1 MKYNNKNYT
10 SLWYKNGVV
19 KIIDQTLLPEN
30 FKIIDLTTTDDIIN
44 AIKTMKVRG
53 APLIGVAG
61 AFGVYFAF
69 KEYNGEDDHQKL
81 NNKIIELKN
90 SRPTAVN
97 LQFAVDL
104 VYDHALNTNY
114 ENPEEDA
121 LDKANELFDSEIKA
135 CKRIG
140 EHGFKILNKL
150 EVKEYINLL
159 THCNAGWLA
168 TVDYGTA
175 SSPVFEAAYR
185 GLDIHVWVDETRPRN
200 QGGKL
205 TAWEYFHED
214 IPHTIIT
221 DNAGGHLMRNGEVDI
236 VITGA
241 DRIALNGD
249 TANKIGTYLKALA
262 AYDNKIPFYIAAPIS
277 TIDFNMK
284 SGKDIPIEI
293 RSENEIKFSGN
304 TPLNHTLSPALNHGF
319 DVTPARLITGFITEK
334 GIFTPE
340 QLKELKNGKKQTS
353 IT

>member
-10 SLWYKNGVV
+10 SLWYKNGIV

-30 FKIIDLTTTDDIIN
+30 FKIIDLTTTDDIID

-61 AFGVYFAF
+61 AYGVYFAF
-69 KEYNGEDDHQKL
+69 KECGDDHQRL
-81 NNKIIELKN
+81 NNKIIEIKN

-104 VYDHALNTNY
+104 IYDYALNENY
-114 ENPEEDA
+114 ENPEDDA
-121 LDKANELFDSEIKA
+121 LDKANELFDSETKA

-168 TVDYGTA
+168 TTDYGTA

-221 DNAGGHLMRNGEVDI
+221 DNAGGHLMQNGDVDI

-293 RSENEIKFSGN
+293 RHENEIKYSGN
-304 TPLNHTLSPALNHGF
+304 TPLTHTKSPALNHGF
-319 DVTPARLITGFITEK
+319 DITPARLITGFITEK
-334 GIFTPE
+334 GIFTAE
-340 QLKELKNGKKQTS
+340 QLKELKNGKK
-353 IT
+353 

>member
-1 MKYNNKNYT
+1 MKYKNKKYT
-10 SLWYKNGVV
+10 SLWYEKGVV

-30 FKIIDLTTTDDIIN
+30 FKIIDLTTTDDVIN

-61 AFGVYFAF
+61 AYGVYFAF
-69 KEYNGEDDHQKL
+69 KEFGDEHQKL
-81 NNKIIELKN
+81 NYKITELKN

-104 VYDHALNTNY
+104 VYDHTLN
-114 ENPEEDA
+114 ENSEDPVEDA
-121 LDKANELFDSEIKA
+121 LHKANEIRHSEISASK
-135 CKRIG
+135 KIG
-140 EHGFKILNKL
+140 EYGYLILQKVSKTNS
-150 EVKEYINLL
+150 VNIL

-168 TVDYGTA
+168 TIDYGTA
-175 SSPVFEAAYR
+175 SAPVFNAVSK
-185 GLDIHVWVDETRPRN
+185 GMDIHIWIDETRPRN

-205 TAWEYFHED
+205 TAWEYYHES

-221 DNAGGHLMRNGEVDI
+221 DNAGGHLMQNSDVDI

-241 DRIALNGD
+241 DRIASNGD

-262 AYDNKIPFYIAAPIS
+262 AYDNNIPFYIAAPIS
-277 TIDFNMK
+277 TIDFNIK

-293 RSENEIKFSGN
+293 RSENEIKYYNENSN
-304 TPLNHTLSPALNHGF
+304 LPMNHSNSPAINHGF
-319 DVTPARLITGFITEK
+319 DVTPARLITGFITEE

-340 QLKELKNGKKQTS
+340 QIQELRNGKS
-353 IT
+353 